1 MCSGCHPALSPPQGR
16 SRDPRLWLSGRKP
29 ESGALHPPTVLSRHP
44 VSDLGGPFAFSLPG
58 EVGFLVEDRR
68 INVAVTRARRHVA
81 IICDT
86 RTVSSHGFL
95 QRLVAYFSQHGE
107 VRTAFEYLD
116 SLVPEN
122 YSHESQGERRQGTKP
137 PEARLAAGRK
147 PKAAAAAKA
156 APRKRETP
164 FSPSTS
170 GPGGESQRTKD
181 ATNTFKSTL
190 LAFLESSEAQ
200 LDFPPSLSSHDRM
213 LVHLLAEEHGLQH
226 GSSGEGKERY
236 ITVRKKEPGQP
247 PAPSAATPSLQR
259 PLPQLQEP
267 PGEAPAP
274 VETGGSSKG
283 SGKVDLKSLHLE
295 RVQREKARR
304 EEMARKL
311 QEPGAGLQGGS
322 KKKDKSEAKGR
333 SLLHNQH
340 H

>member
-1 MCSGCHPALSPPQGR
+1 MCQR
-16 SRDPRLWLSGRKP
+16 

-44 VSDLGGPFAFSLPG
+44 VSDLGGPLAFFLPG
-58 EVGFLVEDRR
+58 EVGFLAEDRR

-81 IICDT
+81 VICDT
-86 RTVSSHGFL
+86 RTVSSQGFL

-116 SLVPEN
+116 GLVPEN
-122 YSHESQGERRQGTKP
+122 YSHESHGERRQGTKP
-137 PEARLAAGRK
+137 PAAPGPEPRPPAGRK
-147 PKAAAAAKA
+147 PKAAAAKA

-164 FSPSTS
+164 FSLSTS
-170 GPGGESQRTKD
+170 GPGRESPGTKD
-181 ATNTFKSTL
+181 DTNTFKTTL

-213 LVHLLAEEHGLQH
+213 LVHLLAEEYGLQH
-226 GSSGEGKERY
+226 GSTGEGKERY
-236 ITVRKKEPGQP
+236 VSVRKKEPGQP
-247 PAPSAATPSLQR
+247 PAPSAATSSLR
-259 PLPQLQEP
+259 HPLPQPQEP

-274 VETGGSSKG
+274 VETGGSSEG

-340 H
+340 R